1 MKKLLLIDAS
11 NLLFRSYYAT
21 AYTGNLM
28 QNKEGVYTNG
38 IFGFAHAMIKL
49 IDNGY
54 THILVALDPK
64 GKTHRHLEYKEYKGT
79 RKDTPPEL
87 IMQFPLMEEYL
98 DALGV
103 YYYQQDLYEAD
114 DIIGYMSKH
123 YKEKFDEVTIYSN
136 DHDLMQLLDTNVKQ
150 MVSRKGLKDVE
161 IFTPE
166 YLKEKM
172 GVSPKQITDYKGLVG
187 DASDNIPGVPGVGNK
202 TAVKLLTQYNTIDN
216 LYQHIDEVKG
226 KLKEKLELNKEKAI
240 FSKKLATIE
249 TDFDNTIDFNKTEY
263 LGYNQEK
270 LIDFYTRL
278 GLYSFIKNMK
288 IEKENKKQDDFIVI
302 KNPAEIRVILGN
314 ECFMHLEYFG
324 KNYHDASP
332 LGFALI
338 FSEISYYIPF
348 DIAINSDAFIKFL
361 QSEKI
366 KKYVFDLKA
375 LTVILRWNN
384 IIIKGIEYDLLLA
397 AYLTSS
403 SVNQDEFRDVCELYH
418 YHDVDFED
426 NIYGKGAKYHLPE
439 DKIHIKHAIDKVS
452 AIKNTY
458 EDALEKIK
466 EFNQE
471 DLLYNVE
478 IPLAKVLSDMEYIG
492 ININPKS
499 LEEFG
504 LDLKQKIDETE
515 QLIYDLSGEEFNI
528 SSPKQLGVILFE
540 KMQLPVYKKTKTGYS
555 TDISVL
561 SKLKPFSPIID
572 LIIGYRTYTK
582 LYSTYVEGLKSS
594 LTLKDDNKI
603 HTIYQQALTKTG
615 RLSSKEPN
623 LQNIP
628 IKNEEGRALRKVFE
642 ASDGFV
648 LLSFDYS
655 QIELRVL
662 AELGDVKN
670 LIKAFKN
677 NKDIHEETAKLIFK
691 KDNISRKERSIA
703 KAVNFSIIYGKTPW
717 GLSEDLNISLAKAK
731 EFINN
736 YFASY
741 EEIKVLIDKN
751 IAFAKENGYVKT
763 HFNRII
769 HINEIKAKNYQT
781 REFGKRIAMN
791 APIQGTAADI
801 LKIAMVKIKDEFIKH
816 NIKSKMI
823 LQIHDEIVL
832 DVVKE
837 EEKLVTEIVS
847 NTMMNAVDFN
857 VNLLAN
863 YSSGKNLYEVK

>member
-38 IFGFAHAMIKL
+38 IFGFAHAMTKL

-64 GKTHRHLEYKEYKGT
+64 GKTHRHLEFEDYKGT

-87 IMQFPLMEEYL
+87 IMQFPLMEAYL

-172 GVSPKQITDYKGLVG
+172 GVSPNQITDYKGLVG

-202 TAVKLLTQYNTIDN
+202 TAVKLLEQYHTIDN

-226 KLKEKLELNKEKAI
+226 KLREKLEINKEKAI

-249 TDFDNTIDFNKTEY
+249 TDFDNTIDFTKTEY
-263 LGYNQEK
+263 QGYDQEK
-270 LIDFYTRL
+270 LINFYTKL

-288 IEKENKKQDDFIVI
+288 IEKKNENLDDFVMI
-302 KNPAEIRVILGN
+302 KNPEEIKVILGN

-324 KNYHDASP
+324 KNYHDALP

-361 QSEKI
+361 QSEKN

-375 LTVILRWNN
+375 ITVILRWNN
-384 IIIKGIEYDLLLA
+384 IIINGIAFDLLLA

-439 DKIHIKHAIDKVS
+439 ENKYIKHAISKAN
-452 AIKNTY
+452 AIKKTY
-458 EDALEKIK
+458 PEALEKIK

-504 LDLKQKIDETE
+504 LDLKQKIDESE
-515 QLIYDLSGEEFNI
+515 QLIYDLSGEKFNI

-561 SKLKPFSPIID
+561 SKLKSFNPIID
-572 LIIGYRTYTK
+572 LIIEYRTYTK
-582 LYSTYVEGLKSS
+582 LYSTYFEGLKSS

-628 IKNEEGRALRKVFE
+628 IKNEEGRALRKVFV
-642 ASDGFV
+642 ASKGNI

-662 AELGDVKN
+662 AELGHVKN

-717 GLSEDLNISLAKAK
+717 GLSEDLNISLGKAK

-736 YFASY
+736 YYASY
-741 EEIKVLIDKN
+741 EEIKDLTDKN
-751 IAFAKENGYVKT
+751 IAFAKENGYVRT

-769 HINEIKAKNYQT
+769 HINEIKANNYQT

-801 LKIAMVKIKDEFIKH
+801 LKIAMVKIKDEFVKQ
-816 NIKSKMI
+816 NIQSKMI

-837 EEKLVTEIVS
+837 EEKIVTEIVS
-847 NTMMNAVDFN
+847 KTMMNAVDFN
-857 VNLLAN
+857 VNLIAN
-863 YSSGKNLYEVK
+863 YSSGENLYEVK